1 MPRGPVDLLDV
12 NVWLALADE
21 NHEHHDRARQYWE
34 QESAERLAFC
44 RVTMLGLLRLSTH
57 RKAMSNKP
65 FSNAE
70 AWKAYRSF
78 RALPEVSLL
87 PDPATLESI
96 MAAWTEL
103 PGFPNHR
110 WTDAY
115 LAALARTAGARLVSF
130 DADFHHFHGLD
141 FLHLK
146 KPAAKR

>member
-1 MPRGPVDLLDV
+1 MVRGPIDLLDI

-21 NHEHHDRARQYWE
+21 NHEHHNRARQYWE

-57 RKAMSNKP
+57 RMVMANKP
-65 FSNAE
+65 FTSTE
-70 AWKAYRSF
+70 AWRAYRNF
-78 RALPEVSLL
+78 RALPEVTFLA
-87 PDPATLESI
+87 DPPTLESS
-96 MAAWTEL
+96 MAAWTSP

-115 LAALARTAGARLVSF
+115 LAALAQSSGARMVSF
-130 DADFHHFHGLD
+130 DADFLHFPGLN

-146 KPAAKR
+146 KSLSKR